1 MNNERRKRIASALE
15 QIEEVK
21 SEIEQLAEEERGAY
35 ENMPESLQ
43 ESERGNAMEEAAD
56 NLDNAASSLEEAI
69 DYLNSIE

>member
-21 SEIEQLAEEERGAY
+21 SEIEQLAEEEREAY
-35 ENMPESLQ
+35 ENMPGSLQ